1 MQNGVNMLSGIS
13 EEVDLTISKNRNQKR
28 HTLIE
33 VNNLFQLAI
42 TALADIPKESLIFKG
57 PYDEKW
63 AMYFHRT
70 VNPFLSA
77 ANYEEFDA
85 LLNRVNKS
93 ILKMKSKGKLE
104 ELHIQHIWA
113 HFVKDCIQNGNIL
126 KEGDAE
132 TGASWTI
139 LADQLRQLRSNYPDQ
154 FVGLKDYDRFEKDKT
169 YQRDE
174 EITKK
179 IQQIFLAFMGQLE
192 KNGATAQVQAFHN
205 FLHIVTV
212 ACSNEDNI
220 CSYLATN
227 INCCLLIGLR
237 LDYHLC
243 QIEKSEITEEL
254 IHLIPRVEYD
264 FMACFT
270 YAILQLDLFKKPYN
284 GAMYRPWQQ
293 DSILFNELSSK
304 TILHMWNSPASPLCK
319 DNSHLIRKKS
329 SIRSFLSH
337 FKLLSIDSETKSI
350 EPTPEKE
357 KSPRR
362 ISPRKKEEVAKI
374 TTHDDKPKNLRAR
387 LKRKPLSETDLHQV
401 NPKMYSFAS
410 VDGREKEAT
419 QELPKP
425 KPKPP
430 LSDFFMNSSDRNIRE
445 HQKPVLPNLSLSFQE
460 TTNLPEAPI
469 SPRKENDGQRNFLPL
484 HRGRIRSPRGESPVQ
499 RIIEEIHASA
509 VDYQNKK
516 ENGEKNEKTK
526 RKQSN

>member
-1 MQNGVNMLSGIS
+1 MLSGIS

-28 HTLIE
+28 YTLIE
-33 VNNLFQLAI
+33 VNNLLQLAM
-42 TALADIPKESLIFKG
+42 TALADIPKESLIFKA

-77 ANYEEFDA
+77 ANQEEFDA
-85 LLNRVNKS
+85 LVNRVNKS
-93 ILKMKSKGKLE
+93 ILKMKSQGKLE

-126 KEGDAE
+126 NESDAQ
-132 TGASWTI
+132 TAASWTI
-139 LADQLRQLRSNYPDQ
+139 LTDQLRQLRSNYPDQ
-154 FVGLKDYDRFEKDKT
+154 FVDLKDYDRFEKDKT

-174 EITKK
+174 EITKN
-179 IQQIFLAFMGQLE
+179 IQQIFLEFMGQLE
-192 KNGATAQVQAFHN
+192 KNGAALQVQAFHN

-212 ACSNEDNI
+212 ACRHEDNL
-220 CSYLATN
+220 CTYLATN

-237 LDYHLC
+237 LDYHVC
-243 QIEKSEITEEL
+243 QIEKHEITEEL

-264 FMACFT
+264 FMACFI
-270 YAILQLDLFKKPYN
+270 YAIIQLDLFKNPYN

-293 DSILFNELSSK
+293 DSILFNELSFK
-304 TILHMWNSPASPLCK
+304 TTLHMWNSPASPLYK

-337 FKLLSIDSETKSI
+337 FKLLSIDSETKNI
-350 EPTPEKE
+350 EPIPEKE

-362 ISPRKKEEVAKI
+362 ISPRKKEEAAKI
-374 TTHDDKPKNLRAR
+374 ATHDDKPKNLRAR
-387 LKRKPLSETDLHQV
+387 LKRKPLSETDLHKV
-401 NPKMYSFAS
+401 NPKTNNFAPI
-410 VDGREKEAT
+410 DGREKEAS
-419 QELPKP
+419 QASL

-430 LSDFFMNSSDRNIRE
+430 LSDFFMNSSDRNLRE
-445 HQKPVLPNLSLSFQE
+445 RQKPLVPDLSLSFQE
-460 TTNLPEAPI
+460 TIHLQQAPI
-469 SPRKENDGQRNFLPL
+469 SPRKENDGQRHFLPL
-484 HRGRIRSPRGESPVQ
+484 HRGRIRSPRGETPVQ

-509 VDYQNKK
+509 A
-516 ENGEKNEKTK
+516 EKNQKIE

>member
-1 MQNGVNMLSGIS
+1 MLSGIS
-13 EEVDLTISKNRNQKR
+13 EEVDLTINKNRNQKSY
-28 HTLIE
+28 TLIE
-33 VNNLFQLAI
+33 VNNLLQLAI
-42 TALADIPKESLIFKG
+42 TALANIPKESLIFKVS
-57 PYDEKW
+57 YNEKW

-77 ANYEEFDA
+77 ANQEEFDA
-85 LLNRVNKS
+85 LVNRVNKS

-104 ELHIQHIWA
+104 ELQIQHIWA

-139 LADQLRQLRSNYPDQ
+139 LADQLRELRKNYPDQ

-179 IQQIFLAFMGQLE
+179 IQQIFLEFMGQLE
-192 KNGATAQVQAFHN
+192 KNGATAQVQALHN

-212 ACSNEDNI
+212 ACDSVDNL

-243 QIEKSEITEEL
+243 QIDKNEISEEL
-254 IHLIPRVEYD
+254 IHLVPRVEYD

-270 YAILQLDLFKKPYN
+270 YAILQLDLFKSRYN

-293 DSILFNELSSK
+293 DSLLFNDLSSK
-304 TILHMWNSPASPLCK
+304 TILHMWNSPDSPLCK
-319 DNSHLIRKKS
+319 DNSHLMRRKY

-337 FKLLSIDSETKSI
+337 FKLLSIDI
-350 EPTPEKE
+350 EPIPEKE

-362 ISPRKKEEVAKI
+362 ISPRKKEEVVKI
-374 TTHDDKPKNLRAR
+374 DLQDDKPKNLRTR
-387 LKRKPLSETDLHQV
+387 LKRKPFSETDLHQI
-401 NPKMYSFAS
+401 NPKMNSFAPI
-410 VDGREKEAT
+410 DGREKEAS
-419 QELPKP
+419 QEPPKP
-425 KPKPP
+425 KPKPS

-445 HQKPVLPNLSLSFQE
+445 HQKPILPPLSFQE
-460 TTNLPEAPI
+460 TPLLPEAPI
-469 SPRKENDGQRNFLPL
+469 SPRKENTEQRHFLPF
-484 HRGRIRSPRGESPVQ
+484 HRSRVRSPRGESPAQ

-526 RKQSN
+526 IKQSN